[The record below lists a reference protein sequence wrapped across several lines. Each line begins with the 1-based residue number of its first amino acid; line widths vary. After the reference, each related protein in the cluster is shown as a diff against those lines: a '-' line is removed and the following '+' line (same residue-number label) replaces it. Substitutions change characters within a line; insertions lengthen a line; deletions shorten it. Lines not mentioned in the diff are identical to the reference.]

1 MNNYSVE
8 YYALCE
14 TERRLHLSLDRSKL
28 PPRHYFLGK
37 PCRDLELALQ
47 HRGWIPSNSQEADF
61 LWVRSRELPA
71 SLRPGV
77 LINHLVGVQSLTAK
91 SLLVTCLRKL
101 PQAADFFP
109 RSYTLPDE
117 LAVFTRN
124 FRLTQTYCRVTG
136 LLEQGTTAND
146 DLEII
151 NEGRELLGLSLWSAL
166 ETANLKRLC
175 DILRSEVQSS
185 VEGTGCVWILK
196 PGRKSRGRGISIHQS
211 LTSIEEALHSGHSYV
226 IQKYIE
232 RPLLIQGRKFD
243 LRVWT
248 VVLGGLE
255 VWIYDHCY
263 ARFSVQ
269 SYDQADLG
277 NCYVHLTNNSVSKW
291 AKDFE
296 KSSIPGCMWSL
307 RQLRAHLRSRFA
319 PGVWTDRLWPQVCSV
334 VLQTVLTAAIQP
346 REGAFELLGFDLLIT
361 QELEVWLLEVN
372 SSPSLQR
379 STAVTGHLVPRML
392 EDLLSLVL
400 GESPPRFHRL
410 RVDPAT

>member
-14 TERRLHLSLDRSKL
+14 TERRLHLNLDRSKL

-47 HRGWIPSNSQEADF
+47 HRGWTPSNSEEADF

-71 SLRPGV
+71 TLRPGV
-77 LINHLVGVQSLTAK
+77 LINHLMGVQALTAK
-91 SLLVTCLRKL
+91 SLLVTSLRKL
-101 PQAADFFP
+101 PQAAYFFP
-109 RSYTLPDE
+109 RSFTLPNE
-117 LAVFTRN
+117 FAVFTRN
-124 FRLTQTYCRVTG
+124 FSLTKTYCRVRSV
-136 LLEQGTTAND
+136 LEGTTADD
-146 DLEII
+146 DLAIM
-151 NEGRELLGLSLWSAL
+151 NEGRELLGLPLWSAL
-166 ETANLKRLC
+166 ETSSLKSLC
-175 DILRSEVQSS
+175 GTLRSEVQTSI
-185 VEGTGCVWILK
+185 EGTGCVWILK

-211 LTSIEEALHSGHSYV
+211 LTSIEGALHSGHSYV

-243 LRVWT
+243 LRVWA

-269 SYDQADLG
+269 SYDQSDLD

-319 PGVWTDRLWPQVCSV
+319 PGVWTARLWPQVREI
-334 VLQTVLTAAIQP
+334 VLQTVRTAAIQP

-392 EDLLSLVL
+392 EDLLALVL
-400 GESPPRFHRL
+400 GESPQRFHRL
-410 RVDPAT
+410 HVDPAT